1 MPKSLHIL
9 VCTHQD
15 SYIYGS
21 EILRPIIV
29 GAANMGEERVR
40 SLQDSITA
48 KLRLGGRVSRVESS
62 FLSLRG
68 VAEAIHTN
76 TQKIDSSVDCRALP
90 CKARNDSSFSHCE
103 RSEAIHDSSPKAQSP
118 VLRDDGENISHLNAN
133 FCELT
138 AMYWVWKNVD
148 SSYYGL
154 FHYRRVLDFSSK
166 VRRKKRLDVNRK
178 KIKPKHIAKTFKL
191 DRASILKSLE
201 KSPIILASPMIVP
214 HGFELSCAMN
224 QYEIYARDHRKRDLD
239 IVIDIIRERFPHLVE
254 SMEAVLFTPGTPLS
268 WCNMFVMRKDL
279 YHEYCAFLFGTL
291 LEASQRID
299 LSGYNAY
306 QSRIYGFI
314 AERLLN
320 VFVRYKSFS
329 AGIMP
334 SYKHHFEL
342 KEPKPLFG
350 TQVTGDTKR
359 IYAFGVRV
367 HKSRLQKS

>member
-1 MPKSLHIL
+1 MPNLPPKSLHIL

-29 GAANMGEERVR
+29 GAANMGEERVQ
-40 SLQDSITA
+40 SLQKSIAA
-48 KLRLGGRVSRVESS
+48 KTGGGGGI
-62 FLSLRG
+62 LL
-68 VAEAIHTN
+68 
-76 TQKIDSSVDCRALP
+76 DSSGD
-90 CKARNDSSFSHCE
+90 
-103 RSEAIHDSSPKAQSP
+103 
-118 VLRDDGENISHLNAN
+118 NISHLNAN

-138 AMYWVWKNVD
+138 AMYWAWKNVD

-154 FHYRRVLDFSSK
+154 FHYRRVLDFSGK
-166 VRRKKRLDVNRK
+166 IRRKKRLDVNRK
-178 KIKPKHIAKTFKL
+178 SIAPKKIAKTFKL
-191 DRASILKSLE
+191 DRPSILKSLE

-214 HGFELSCAMN
+214 HGFELSHAMN

-268 WCNMFVMRKDL
+268 WCNMFIMRKDL
-279 YHEYCAFLFGTL
+279 YQEYCAFLFGTL

-320 VFVRYKSFS
+320 IFVRYKSFS

-350 TQVTGDTKR
+350 AQVTGDIKR
-359 IYAFGVRV
+359 IYAFGLRV

>member
-1 MPKSLHIL
+1 MPNLPPKSLHIL

-21 EILRPIIV
+21 EILHPIIV
-29 GAANMGEERVR
+29 GAANMGEERVQG
-40 SLQDSITA
+40 LQKSIAA
-48 KLRLGGRVSRVESS
+48 KMGGGGEQI
-62 FLSLRG
+62 LL
-68 VAEAIHTN
+68 
-76 TQKIDSSVDCRALP
+76 DSSGD
-90 CKARNDSSFSHCE
+90 
-103 RSEAIHDSSPKAQSP
+103 
-118 VLRDDGENISHLNAN
+118 NISHLNPH

-138 AMYWVWKNVD
+138 AMYWAWKNVD

-154 FHYRRVLDFSSK
+154 FHYRRVLDFSGK
-166 VRRKKRLDVNRK
+166 IRRKKRLDVNRK
-178 KIKPKHIAKTFKL
+178 SIAPKKIAKTFKL
-191 DRASILKSLE
+191 DRPSILQSLE

-214 HGFELSCAMN
+214 HGFELSHAMN

-268 WCNMFVMRKDL
+268 WCNMFIMRKDL

-320 VFVRYKSFS
+320 IFVRYKSFS
-329 AGIMP
+329 AGIAP

-350 TQVTGDTKR
+350 AQVTGDTKR